1 MTEGLKELYLQIQ
14 RDAHGQEIELGGM
27 KFTTKPVHP
36 VLEPSPECIEVTTL
50 TGLIDYL
57 KGKVDGLDLG
67 KLVCHVEN
75 PTTVTLRSTLT
86 GPFMQ
91 RHEYIRAKADLPEM
105 HFVAKLDAEAF
116 NIWVQSAFVAD
127 EHRSLVLKFA
137 ANVKSTVEGQSLDD
151 GVSQVVSVRTGIVSV
166 ENVVIP
172 NPVRLAPY
180 RTFTEIAQPE
190 SDFIFRAHTG
200 NLFSLTEADGG
211 AWRSD
216 AMQNLKAYIENE
228 IEGLIVIA

>member
-14 RDAHGQEIELGGM
+14 RDAHGQEIDLGGRT
-27 KFTTKPVHP
+27 FTTKPVHP

-75 PTTVTLRSTLT
+75 PTTVTLKSTLA

-105 HFVAKLDAEAF
+105 YFDRKLDAEEF
-116 NIWVQSAFVAD
+116 NVWVQSAFVAD
-127 EHRSLVLKFA
+127 EHRGLVLKFA
-137 ANVKSTVEGQSLDD
+137 ANVKSVVEGQATDD
-151 GVSQVVSVRTGIVSV
+151 GVSQVASIKTGIVSV
-166 ENVVIP
+166 ENVIVP

-180 RTFTEIAQPE
+180 RTFTEVAQPE
-190 SDFIFRAHTG
+190 SEFIFRAHTG
-200 NLFSLTEADGG
+200 NKFSLTEADGG
-211 AWRSD
+211 AWRSV
-216 AMQNLKAYIENE
+216 AMQSLKAYIENKVKD
-228 IEGLIVIA
+228 LIVIA